1 MPSSQIVD
9 HRGKLFMIDC
19 GEGAQLQMMRMR
31 LKFGKLN
38 NIFIS
43 HIHGDHFLGL
53 PGLIST
59 MALHEKGSALT
70 IHICQEGADIIRS
83 LMDVLVGDTP
93 FDLKFNII
101 DPSAK
106 SQLLYENSSLT
117 VSSFPL
123 YHRIPTV
130 GFIFRE
136 KPKSRHINGDMAR
149 FHGVPHYFM
158 ESLRQGADY
167 VKPDGTVVP
176 NGILT
181 TAPTPSTSYVYC
193 TDTVFDRR
201 VVAAVRGVETIFH
214 DATYGDDGTANASRY
229 GHSTSRQA
237 AETALRAGAKTLV
250 LGHFSQRYDS
260 EQTLADQAAEVFS
273 GRIITAN
280 EGMTIPL

>member
-123 YHRIPTV
+123 YHRVPTV